1 MPELDLGNVK
11 GPQGKSAYQSAL
23 DAGYSGSEEA
33 FNTAMAK
40 APDAVL
46 YTAQSLTDE
55 QKAQAR
61 TNIGADTVQG
71 AVLYTPQTLSDGQKT
86 QARGNINAAP
96 GGFGWG
102 DSTGQS
108 ILDANEAILGGF
120 YYWGPNAKNT
130 PFRYGA
136 MVVIP
141 RSSNTAKPDVTQI
154 ASEDTGA
161 INPISSIAVRKSTD
175 NDDGA
180 WGEWEYVNPPMMPGV
195 EYRTTERHLGEPV
208 YCKILEVSPITDG
221 YRLTIGARKI
231 LRTSVYEVYNDSYIP
246 VPHVPAFFKS
256 SSLPDASGMAYYTNV
271 NEIVFAHGASNGSTK
286 AVVTVYYTK

>member
-33 FNTAMAK
+33 FNKAMAK

-46 YTAQSLTDE
+46 YTAQSLSDT
-55 QKAQAR
+55 QKA
-61 TNIGADTVQG
+61 
-71 AVLYTPQTLSDGQKT
+71 

-96 GGFGWG
+96 GGFGLG

-120 YYWGPNAKNT
+120 YYWGLNAKNT

-141 RSSNTAKPDVTQI
+141 RSSNTDKPDVTQI
-154 ASEDTGA
+154 ASEDTGD
-161 INPISSIAVRKSTD
+161 INPISYIAVRKSTD
-175 NDDGA
+175 NGDGA
-180 WGEWEYVNPPMMPGV
+180 WGEWEYVNPPMELGI
-195 EYRTTERHLGEPV
+195 EYRTTERYRGKPV
-208 YCKILEVSPITDG
+208 YCKLVDFGKLPNN
-221 YRLTIGARKI
+221 AVKI
-231 LRTSVYEVYNDSYIP
+231 V
-246 VPHVPAFFKS
+246 
-256 SSLPDASGMAYYTNV
+256 
-271 NEIVFAHGASNGSTK
+271 AHGISNLQYAISVTGESNGDNLIGNMYITYVHIGTTNISIKTN
-286 AVVTVYYTK
+286 ADRSGVSATVLIKYTKTTD